1 MAVYKLRNKDDRKK
15 KKKENIF
22 IIKISE
28 ENDIKWDT
36 YNIQRK
42 KGNQFTETRN
52 LRCRTRDSGKKCIPH
67 GINNVNKRQSSPS

>member
-15 KKKENIF
+15 KENIF
-22 IIKISE
+22 LIKVSE

-42 KGNQFTETRN
+42 KGNQFIETRN
-52 LRCRTRDSGKKCIPH
+52 LRCRTRDSGEK
-67 GINNVNKRQSSPS
+67 NVYHME

>member
-22 IIKISE
+22 LIKISE

-42 KGNQFTETRN
+42 KGIMSE
-52 LRCRTRDSGKKCIPH
+52 
-67 GINNVNKRQSSPS
+67 NK